1 MAEYDRPVLI
11 VGARAGGLS
20 ASTLLA
26 HHGVQSLL
34 VDRRREIFVYPK
46 ARNLTFRSL
55 EILRGVGLG
64 PAIEASADHISNMIS
79 KRTLSDAEFTPV
91 WGADS
96 FPGTET
102 VSPEPFGR
110 YCPQSKLEPILLA
123 ESRRLGCDVRYG
135 VELLSLRQDDAG
147 VAATIKDLDSGATQI
162 VHATQKAWT
171 RSSSLSA
178 RRRSWIRSA
187 APNRAESSA

>member
-1 MAEYDRPVLI
+1 MSKAGSKVSKSITARDCPVLI
-11 VGARAGGLS
+11 VGAGAGGLS

-26 HHGVQSLL
+26 HHSIRSLL

-64 PAIEASADHISNMIS
+64 PAVHASAGHISKMVS
-79 KRTLSDAEFTPV
+79 KHTLSDAEVAPV
-91 WGADS
+91 LGADF
-96 FPGTET
+96 FPSAEA
-102 VSPEPFGR
+102 VSPEPFGK

-135 VELLSLRQDDAG
+135 VELVSLRQNDTG
-147 VAATIKDLDSGATQI
+147 VVATIKDVDTGASQV
-162 VHATQKAWT
+162 VHADYLVAPL
-171 RSSSLSA
+171 RAIA
-178 RRRSWIRSA
+178 R
-187 APNRAESSA
+187 